1 MSRRIQ
7 NSNQIGFLWPICIW
21 QVYYAIFKRDYWHEL
36 LTEPWTGESST
47 EWSVQRPIGLCHR
60 CRKNDENLPGSLPS
74 NDQVFGVLLRMRQ
87 KRLRMPRRR
96 HGRRL
101 HQGPLYQLP
110 PGRWLDHWRVYYLPW
125 DQSGAAEIKE
135 FRNMEDLQHSQQ
147 LTYYRLDDK
156 ADGTGF
162 VVRDRK
168 LYYNKRQSREVR
180 YYNYANFLLN
190 TKTSDPESRTKGS
203 KS

>member
-1 MSRRIQ
+1 MKIYQDPCPATTKYLEYSYECVKSAFECPGAVMAAVFTKDHFTSYRQ
-7 NSNQIGFLWPICIW
+7 DGG
-21 QVYYAIFKRDYWHEL
+21 
-36 LTEPWTGESST
+36 WTTDAMDDAS
-47 EWSVQRPIGLCHR
+47 
-60 CRKNDENLPGSLPS
+60 
-74 NDQVFGVLLRMRQ
+74 
-87 KRLRMPRRR
+87 
-96 HGRRL
+96 
-101 HQGPLYQLP
+101 
-110 PGRWLDHWRVYYLPW
+110 RVYYLPW